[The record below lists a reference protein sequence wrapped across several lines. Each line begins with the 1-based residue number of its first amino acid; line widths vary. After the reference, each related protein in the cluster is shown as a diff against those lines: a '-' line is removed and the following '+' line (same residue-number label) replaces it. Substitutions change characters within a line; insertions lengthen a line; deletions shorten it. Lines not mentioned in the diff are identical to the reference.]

1 MFHLLICQNEDIM
14 NVNGVLSLS
23 FMFLQMGHLTH
34 GGSAAVTRST
44 FTGADLCRAF
54 RNVHVALSAT
64 APTPNTTATV
74 MPTRSSGK
82 AHII

>member
-1 MFHLLICQNEDIM
+1 MINL
-14 NVNGVLSLS
+14 NGALSIS
-23 FMFLQMGHLTH
+23 FLCLQMERLTH
-34 GGSAAVTRST
+34 GGSGAVTRST
-44 FTGADLCRAF
+44 FTGADLHLAF

-82 AHII
+82 

>member
-1 MFHLLICQNEDIM
+1 MINL
-14 NVNGVLSLS
+14 NGALSI
-23 FMFLQMGHLTH
+23 FFLCLQTELLTH

-44 FTGADLCRAF
+44 FTGAALRLAF

-82 AHII
+82 